1 MKNNVV
7 LKSKDR
13 NLFGMVISQEV
24 KGGFLSVT
32 ELMKAFE
39 EARKEHGWNEMNL
52 STLLQSKKTVERI
65 FYLLNDKEL
74 VKVDFSTFKKRC
86 EDEGITKVL
95 KEYNVWKTTGKGD
108 KRMVMCNPYIW
119 FSIAVEL
126 NPIFYSK
133 VIRFITD
140 SLINDR
146 IEACNSYRPMTDA
159 IRSVSENAN
168 ISKYAVAINQKIF
181 GEHENGI
188 RNTASAKEL
197 REIAELEKFLTK
209 LIENG
214 MAEDVKYVMKV
225 IKNYKIQ

>member
-13 NLFGMVISQEV
+13 NLFGIVVSQET
-24 KGGFLSVT
+24 KDGFLSIT
-32 ELMKAFE
+32 ELAKAYE
-39 EARKEHGWNEMNL
+39 EARKIHDWSEIDIYSMMR
-52 STLLQSKKTVERI
+52 SKKTIDRAY
-65 FYLLNDKEL
+65 YLLKDNGLINAEK
-74 VKVDFSTFKKRC
+74 FTFTERC
-86 EDEGITKVL
+86 EKEGLTKVL
-95 KEYNVWKTTGKGD
+95 KELKFWKTTGRGD
-108 KRMVMCNPYIW
+108 KRMTMCHPYIW
-119 FSIAVEL
+119 FSLAVEL
-126 NPIFYSK
+126 NPMIYSK
-133 VIRFITD
+133 VMTFITD
-140 SLINDR
+140 SLICDR